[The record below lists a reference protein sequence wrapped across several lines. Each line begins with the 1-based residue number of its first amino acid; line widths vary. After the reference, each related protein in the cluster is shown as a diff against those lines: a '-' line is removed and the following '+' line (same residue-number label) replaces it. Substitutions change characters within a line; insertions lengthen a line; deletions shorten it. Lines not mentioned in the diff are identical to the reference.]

1 MRRRVF
7 CNYYYIRE
15 KLSIRPRE
23 NHSLPHFYTN
33 LVYLYGNADRIRA
46 FHLLVT
52 QTRSDNN
59 REQVDVSRAIR
70 WVENRWSEDDRCFND
85 TITW

>member
-23 NHSLPHFYTN
+23 NRSLPHFYTN
-33 LVYLYGNADRIRA
+33 LVYLYGNADRIGSA

-70 WVENRWSEDDRCFND
+70 WVENR
-85 TITW
+85 